1 MLKLAQGLEKL
12 LNIIEGCAHNDP
24 KCQKWFYEHYFGF
37 CLKTAFRYVHAYE
50 KAVDATNDAF
60 VKIFRN
66 LQNFQNRDPDNLE
79 KMLMGWV
86 KRIVV
91 NSSIDSMRRESLVPE
106 YKPLPED
113 VWDTSVHSQS
123 ADNNLM
129 YKELVLL
136 VKKLSPA
143 YRVVFNMHIIDGFS
157 HQEIAKE
164 LGISIGTSK
173 SNLSKAKAQ
182 LQKFMVKDYKGNVL
196 CFT

>member
-1 MLKLAQGLEKL
+1 
-12 LNIIEGCAHNDP
+12 
-24 KCQKWFYEHYFGF
+24 
-37 CLKTAFRYVHAYE
+37 
-50 KAVDATNDAF
+50 
-60 VKIFRN
+60 
-66 LQNFQNRDPDNLE
+66 
-79 KMLMGWV
+79 
-86 KRIVV
+86 
-91 NSSIDSMRRESLVPE
+91 MRRESLVPE
-106 YKPLPED
+106 YRPIPDE
-113 VWDTSVHSQS
+113 VWDKSHRSQN
-123 ADNNLM
+123 ADNTLM

-164 LGISIGTSK
+164 LGISVGTSK